1 MDAVLDKALAVTDV
15 PTVVDFRVHDREGV
29 FPMVPA
35 GQPNDN
41 IVLGPE
47 FSDAEQRAATR
58 REVASR

>member
-1 MDAVLDKALAVTDV
+1 VLEKALAVTDV

-35 GQPNDN
+35 GRPNDD

-47 FSDAEQRAATR
+47 FSDAEQQAAAR
-58 REVASR
+58 REVRSS